1 MKSCSACGY
10 ELSDESRFCTH
21 CGRALLPPFPARSA
35 GREAEE
41 MNMPA
46 LYVMVGLLALAL
58 LFPPWETPPAQSP
71 EFLGFHFILSPP
83 EPDAAVSRLLLTV
96 ELITITAAGF
106 YMSWLFRKKS

>member
-21 CGRALLPPFPARSA
+21 CGRALLPPFPANPA
-35 GREAEE
+35 GREVEE

-71 EFLGFHFILSPP
+71 EFFGFHFILSPP

-96 ELITITAAGF
+96 ELITIAVAGF
-106 YMSWLFRKKS
+106 YTSWLFRKKS

>member
-1 MKSCSACGY
+1 MKICTACGY
-10 ELSDESRFCTH
+10 ELSDESRYCTR
-21 CGRALLPPFPARSA
+21 CGRALLSTFPAKSA

-41 MNMPA
+41 MNMPV

-58 LFPPWETPPAQSP
+58 LFPPWEAPPAQVP

-96 ELITITAAGF
+96 ELVTIAVGGF
-106 YMSWLFRKKS
+106 YMSWLFRKK